1 MNELT
6 IAVVD
11 ADSFEEIP
19 DPAQP
24 GARCQTCDYWERLD
38 GARFAAGADG
48 QARSQLKRSRL
59 LAGTKVAGAYAMLAY
74 WEGASVGYAQFGP
87 LSIYPRAQ
95 IVRERYPKLPD
106 SPAPW
111 VVTCLQVIE
120 SVGDER
126 QSIGVALLGALA
138 GELDRR
144 GIGAVEAYP
153 EGVVGDAW
161 LPSPGPAS
169 LYAAGGF
176 EQVAGDERYP
186 VYRRE
191 LSSGEE
197 VGWTDLLERTQ
208 PAADADEWPL
218 PLRPR
223 ASEED
228 LFRLPERPKRTNPF
242 GED

>member
-6 IAVVD
+6 FTVVD
-11 ADSFEEIP
+11 ADRFEEIP

-38 GARFAAGADG
+38 GARSAAEADG

-74 WEGASVGYAQFGP
+74 REDAAVGYAQFGP
-87 LSIYPRAQ
+87 LSIFPRAQ

-111 VVTCLQVIE
+111 VVTCLQVIA
-120 SVGDER
+120 SVGSE
-126 QSIGVALLGALA
+126 QHSIGVALLGAVA
-138 GELDRR
+138 DELDRR

-153 EGVVGDAW
+153 EGVADAW

-176 EQVAGDERYP
+176 EQVAGDGRYP

-191 LSSGEE
+191 LSGGAE
-197 VGWTDLLERTQ
+197 VGWADLLQRSQ
-208 PAADADEWPL
+208 PAADDEEWPL

-228 LFRLPERPKRTNPF
+228 LFLLPERRKRTNPF